1 MASVE
6 GTHPDVNKALRT
18 AHHGRP
24 KHKMSPSADARED
37 AADKGVDEA
46 KEYN

>member
-1 MASVE
+1 MS
-6 GTHPDVNKALRT
+6 GIPGNHPDVNKAIAT

-37 AADKGVDEA
+37 AADKGADEA

>member
-1 MASVE
+1 MASIA
-6 GTHPDVNKALRT
+6 GSHPDVNKAMKT

-24 KHKMSPSADARED
+24 KHKMSPAADARED
-37 AADKGVDEA
+37 AVDKGRDEA